1 MSNATLPTSNF
12 KPSLSGTIEM
22 WIGVTEAEDNEIV
35 SCYTFSGEKG
45 KTAENLHKQNGSL
58 QEVMSNLI
66 PLL

>member
-1 MSNATLPTSNF
+1 
-12 KPSLSGTIEM
+12 M